1 MSTSPKH
8 SWLHWLHENL
18 AFLNNVLLI
27 PLFTVMVLGVMEG
40 PGRELVVTLELANLG
55 FCALFFT
62 EWLLGLAVSD
72 DRARYLKSIEK
83 TLDLVSSIPMGH
95 IFQGVR
101 AARLVRILRIV
112 RVIVRARRYRG
123 AGRRLIRM
131 ATIVGATVFAGAV
144 GLRTVEPETVGSLGE
159 AAWWSLVTVSTV
171 GYGDIVPTTGVG
183 QIVAGTLVLFGIG
196 VFGYIAGFMTS
207 LMDDHEE
214 DEILETVRRIEIQL
228 EALTLRAGER

>member
-8 SWLHWLHENL
+8 TWLHWLHENL

-40 PGRELVVTLELANLG
+40 SGRELVVTLELANLG

-72 DRARYLKSIEK
+72 DRARYLKSMEK

-214 DEILETVRRIEIQL
+214 DEILETVRRIEAQL
-228 EALTLRAGER
+228 EVLMASTPDP